1 MSNPFYIPG
10 EQRAARVQDL
20 FGGIARR
27 YDLINDVQSFGL
39 HRLWKRRLVTL
50 AGIQPGEHA
59 LDVCCGTGDIAF
71 ALARR
76 GAIVTGLDF
85 SEPMLAVARTR
96 RRQSETQRQAKT
108 KDAGPSGVPQSPE
121 FFQGDA
127 QKLPFANDSFD
138 AVTVGYGLRNLADWK
153 TGLQEMRRVARPGGR
168 LLVLDFGKPDF
179 PLWRAIYF
187 GYLRF
192 LVPLVGRVFCGN
204 AQAYSY
210 ILESLRHYP
219 AQRGVAD
226 GMRALGMNRV
236 RIVNLLGG
244 VMSINYGEKSAS
256 GTDPDKIE
264 SHCQSEEPL
273 ARM

>member
-10 EQRAARVQDL
+10 EQRAAKVQDL
-20 FGGIARR
+20 FAGIARR

-50 AGIQPGEHA
+50 AGIRPGERA

-76 GAIVTGLDF
+76 GAMVTGLDF

-96 RRQSETQRQAKT
+96 SRRFGTRRPSE
-108 KDAGPSGVPQSPE
+108 
-121 FFQGDA
+121 FIQGDA
-127 QKLPFANDSFD
+127 QQLPFADDSFD
-138 AVTVGYGLRNLADWK
+138 VVTVGYGLRNLADWK
-153 TGLQEMRRVARPGGR
+153 TGVQEMRRVARPGGR
-168 LLVLDFGKPDF
+168 LLVLDFGKPDW
-179 PLWRAIYF
+179 PPWRTVYF
-187 GYLRF
+187 GYLKF
-192 LVPLVGRVFCGN
+192 MVPLLGRVFCGN
-204 AQAYSY
+204 ADAYSY

-226 GMRALGMNRV
+226 QMHALGMNRV

-244 VMSINYGEKSAS
+244 VMGINYGEKPA
-256 GTDPDKIE
+256 
-264 SHCQSEEPL
+264 
-273 ARM
+273 